1 MSWTWLLYLTS
12 GVVATV
18 VTAHL
23 MTRKSRQ
30 SPPPLEEKPVPA
42 TTTTNVEINVNIH
55 PSLCHSWCPFCD
67 ASAEDLEQSQKLE
80 DLARRL
86 AALYDA
92 SNAEEDAAEAE
103 AEAEV
108 DRHLAFAR
116 YLVQSGRLK
125 EDL

>member
-1 MSWTWLLYLTS
+1 MSWLLYLTS

-18 VTAHL
+18 ITAHL

-30 SPPPLEEKPVPA
+30 SPPPEHPEEKPVPA
-42 TTTTNVEINVNIH
+42 TTTKVEINVNIH

-92 SNAEEDAAEAE
+92 SQDEEDEADE
-103 AEAEV
+103 

-116 YLVQSGRLK
+116 YLVQTGRLT
-125 EDL
+125 EDI